1 MKMKITSMFFVV
13 ASAIMLTQFNCLQA
27 QNLYGGLSV
36 GYGMRMGGNDFETS
50 TVSNLEGV
58 DEFGN

>member
-50 TVSNLEGV
+50 TV
-58 DEFGN
+58 